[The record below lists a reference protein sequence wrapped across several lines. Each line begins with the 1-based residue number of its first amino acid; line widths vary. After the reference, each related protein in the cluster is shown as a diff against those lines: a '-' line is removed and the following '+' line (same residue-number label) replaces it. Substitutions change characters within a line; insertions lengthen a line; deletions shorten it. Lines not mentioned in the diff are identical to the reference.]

1 MYWMSGD
8 WIPLDLPGRIRA
20 LNPASEVISLGGATE
35 GSIWSVY
42 FPIGEVDTFLESI
55 PYGYPLG
62 NQEMYVLDA
71 NLSPCPVNVPGDI
84 YIGGIGVAQ
93 GYHNDPQKTA
103 AGFMRHPGLGKQ
115 LYRTGDMGCQHPDG
129 FMMFLGRQDGQVKI
143 NGFRVELGEI
153 ETVLKLSPLVKQGI
167 VLTVED
173 DCRNKRL
180 VAYVVVHEVFAK
192 EELQKH
198 LSAHLPAY
206 MVPSVFVEID
216 RIPLS
221 SNGKVDRKALPDPAM
236 NVVAQIDF
244 IAPGDAM
251 EVELAAIWSKLL
263 KTERVGIHDNFFDAG
278 GNSLTMIQLTHKINT
293 AFGKDIQLIHLMK
306 SPTIAEIKVLINAY
320 EDAQDAAVL
329 TLREGLAEEAAFII
343 PGALGSTE
351 GYFGLAGHLPGEGAV
366 YGLQMKGIA
375 GNEIPNTSIEA
386 MAAYNL
392 EQIKQ
397 TGVIGGI
404 TLLAHSYGGIV
415 IYEMIKQAEGTGVE
429 IEKVILLDC
438 FADPLSSFYT
448 VQEADKLGTYFR
460 SLIKFSQPWLDEKA
474 VNNLVGQLPAEN
486 YMTFIC
492 EIVHTLPAKTI
503 GKMWEVF
510 RAAIS
515 AVYSMDEQLN
525 QTVNFIQADN
535 SKLEGEDW
543 GDAGAAAGWDNYFS
557 DVQLIYSQANHFTMG
572 SQYKG
577 MGKAFFDTFKQET
590 IRASDILG
598 YDLEELCIKDP
609 ERQLGKTAF
618 TQPALYVVNAF
629 TYYASQ
635 PRIKPDYFIGH
646 SLGEYNALL
655 AAEAFS
661 FETGLRL
668 VQKRGALMAA
678 ASGGGMAAV
687 LGHKV
692 EAVQQM
698 LDEGGYNDIDI
709 ANINTPTQIV
719 IAGPQDAINR
729 IVQEFEGRKIKI
741 FPLFTPVIANVTAK
755 AYQDNQIESSVQ
767 WTDTI
772 RTLMGKGV
780 KEYEETGSVIL
791 TKMVNEIKENCTP
804 ILEEK
809 RVVVEREV
817 MVEKEVIE
825 EKVVAEE
832 KGAVGE
838 NSHANGSSVRVNGRQ
853 IGKTCLS
860 TRLGSQAFRKDY
872 GLKYAYVAGAMYRGI
887 ASRQLVVKLAKAGM
901 LGFLGTG
908 GMSLAEMEQNIIQI
922 QQELTHGEAYGVN
935 FLHNLNDPAFEMK
948 VAELFLRYGV
958 TNIEASAYMQMM
970 PALVYYRL
978 KGLAKGADGAVICK
992 HKIIAKVSR
1001 PEVAEVF
1008 MRPAPEKMVKRLL
1021 EDGLISVEQAE
1032 LSSLVPM
1039 SYDICVEADSGG
1051 HTDRGIAMVL
1061 LPSIQRLRTDITAGY
1076 AYGQTI
1082 RIGLAG
1088 GIGTPQAATC
1098 AYVMGADFILTGS
1111 INQCTVEAG
1120 TSDAVKDLL
1129 QDINVQDTDYAP
1141 AGDMFEIGAKVQV
1154 LRKGVLFA
1162 ARANKLY
1169 ALYNQ
1174 YNGLDDIPEKTL
1186 IQLEKTYF
1194 GKTIAEIWDEVRV
1207 YCKAI
1212 GAEAEIVK
1220 AEQNPKNKMAL
1231 VFRWY
1236 FGYTN
1241 KLAFEGNIEN
1251 KTNFQIHTGSALGA
1265 FNQWVKGTQQES
1277 WKKRHV
1283 DEIGISIMVGAA
1295 KLLEDAALMGSHYRG
1310 MGRALFEQH
1319 PKFKSSLEKMDE
1331 VVQQQLNRSLID
1343 ELYIKNEEP
1352 FEELLITHPAIV
1364 AVEIALYE
1372 VIIAMGI
1379 KPDFVW

>member
-1 MYWMSGD
+1 MF
-8 WIPLDLPGRIRA
+8 PG
-20 LNPASEVISLGGATE
+20 
-35 GSIWSVY
+35 
-42 FPIGEVDTFLESI
+42 
-55 PYGYPLG
+55 
-62 NQEMYVLDA
+62 Q
-71 NLSPCPVNVPGDI
+71 
-84 YIGGIGVAQ
+84 
-93 GYHNDPQKTA
+93 
-103 AGFMRHPGLGKQ
+103 
-115 LYRTGDMGCQHPDG
+115 
-129 FMMFLGRQDGQVKI
+129 
-143 NGFRVELGEI
+143 
-153 ETVLKLSPLVKQGI
+153 
-167 VLTVED
+167 
-173 DCRNKRL
+173 
-180 VAYVVVHEVFAK
+180 
-192 EELQKH
+192 
-198 LSAHLPAY
+198 
-206 MVPSVFVEID
+206 
-216 RIPLS
+216 
-221 SNGKVDRKALPDPAM
+221 
-236 NVVAQIDF
+236 
-244 IAPGDAM
+244 
-251 EVELAAIWSKLL
+251 
-263 KTERVGIHDNFFDAG
+263 
-278 GNSLTMIQLTHKINT
+278 
-293 AFGKDIQLIHLMK
+293 
-306 SPTIAEIKVLINAY
+306 
-320 EDAQDAAVL
+320 
-329 TLREGLAEEAAFII
+329 
-343 PGALGSTE
+343 
-351 GYFGLAGHLPGEGAV
+351 
-366 YGLQMKGIA
+366 
-375 GNEIPNTSIEA
+375 
-386 MAAYNL
+386 
-392 EQIKQ
+392 
-397 TGVIGGI
+397 
-404 TLLAHSYGGIV
+404 
-415 IYEMIKQAEGTGVE
+415 
-429 IEKVILLDC
+429 
-438 FADPLSSFYT
+438 
-448 VQEADKLGTYFR
+448 
-460 SLIKFSQPWLDEKA
+460 
-474 VNNLVGQLPAEN
+474 
-486 YMTFIC
+486 
-492 EIVHTLPAKTI
+492 
-503 GKMWEVF
+503 
-510 RAAIS
+510 
-515 AVYSMDEQLN
+515 
-525 QTVNFIQADN
+525 
-535 SKLEGEDW
+535 
-543 GDAGAAAGWDNYFS
+543 
-557 DVQLIYSQANHFTMG
+557 G

-590 IRASDILG
+590 ILASDILG

-635 PRIKPDYFIGH
+635 PRTKPDYFIGH

-687 LGHKV
+687 LGHQV

-698 LDEGGYNDIDI
+698 LDEGGYTDIDI

-729 IVQEFEGRKIKI
+729 IVQEFEARKIKI
-741 FPLFTPVIANVTAK
+741 FPLFVSAPFHSRYMKPAAIEFEEFLKDFSFSALQTPVIANVTAK
-755 AYQDNQIESSVQ
+755 VYQDSQVTDLLAKQIESSVQ

-780 KEYEETGSVIL
+780 DDYEETGSVIL
-791 TKMVNEIKENCTP
+791 TKMVKEIKENCTP
-804 ILEEK
+804 IVEEK
-809 RVVVEREV
+809 AAVVEKVVVE
-817 MVEKEVIE
+817 
-825 EKVVAEE
+825 EKVIAEE
-832 KGAVGE
+832 KPQT
-838 NSHANGSSVRVNGRQ
+838 NGIPIKVNGKT
-853 IGKTCLS
+853 IGKPCLS

-872 GLKYAYVAGAMYRGI
+872 GVKYAYVAGAMYRGI

-908 GMSLAEMEQNIIQI
+908 GMSLTEMEQNIIEI
-922 QQELTHGEAYGVN
+922 QKELTNGEAYGVN

-948 VAELFLRYGV
+948 AAELFLRYGV

-978 KGLAKGADGAVICK
+978 KGLEKGADGAVICK

-1008 MRPAPEKMVKRLL
+1008 MRPAPEKIVKRLL
-1021 EDGLISVEQAE
+1021 EDGLISAEQAA
-1032 LSSLVPM
+1032 LSKLVPM

-1061 LPSIQRLRTDITAGY
+1061 LPSIQRLRADITAEY
-1076 AYGQTI
+1076 VYGQTI
-1082 RIGLAG
+1082 RVGLAG

-1174 YNGLDDIPEKTL
+1174 YNGLDEIPEKTL

-1194 GKTIAEIWDEVRV
+1194 SKTIAEIWDEVRA
-1207 YCKAI
+1207 YCRTI
-1212 GAEAEIVK
+1212 GAEAEIIK
-1220 AEQNPKNKMAL
+1220 AEQNSKNKMAL

-1241 KLAFEGNIEN
+1241 RLAFEGNIEN

-1295 KLLEDAALMGSHYRG
+1295 KLLEDAALM
-1310 MGRALFEQH
+1310 
-1319 PKFKSSLEKMDE
+1319 
-1331 VVQQQLNRSLID
+1331 VN
-1343 ELYIKNEEP
+1343 N
-1352 FEELLITHPAIV
+1352 
-1364 AVEIALYE
+1364 
-1372 VIIAMGI
+1372 
-1379 KPDFVW
+1379 

>member
-1 MYWMSGD
+1 MVNKNEHG
-8 WIPLDLPGRIRA
+8 
-20 LNPASEVISLGGATE
+20 TE
-35 GSIWSVY
+35 Y
-42 FPIGEVDTFLESI
+42 
-55 PYGYPLG
+55 
-62 NQEMYVLDA
+62 
-71 NLSPCPVNVPGDI
+71 
-84 YIGGIGVAQ
+84 
-93 GYHNDPQKTA
+93 KT
-103 AGFMRHPGLGKQ
+103 
-115 LYRTGDMGCQHPDG
+115 
-129 FMMFLGRQDGQVKI
+129 
-143 NGFRVELGEI
+143 N
-153 ETVLKLSPLVKQGI
+153 
-167 VLTVED
+167 
-173 DCRNKRL
+173 
-180 VAYVVVHEVFAK
+180 
-192 EELQKH
+192 
-198 LSAHLPAY
+198 
-206 MVPSVFVEID
+206 
-216 RIPLS
+216 
-221 SNGKVDRKALPDPAM
+221 
-236 NVVAQIDF
+236 F
-244 IAPGDAM
+244 IADMKVVMFPG
-251 EVELAAIWSKLL
+251 
-263 KTERVGIHDNFFDAG
+263 
-278 GNSLTMIQLTHKINT
+278 Q
-293 AFGKDIQLIHLMK
+293 
-306 SPTIAEIKVLINAY
+306 
-320 EDAQDAAVL
+320 
-329 TLREGLAEEAAFII
+329 
-343 PGALGSTE
+343 
-351 GYFGLAGHLPGEGAV
+351 
-366 YGLQMKGIA
+366 
-375 GNEIPNTSIEA
+375 
-386 MAAYNL
+386 
-392 EQIKQ
+392 
-397 TGVIGGI
+397 
-404 TLLAHSYGGIV
+404 
-415 IYEMIKQAEGTGVE
+415 
-429 IEKVILLDC
+429 
-438 FADPLSSFYT
+438 
-448 VQEADKLGTYFR
+448 
-460 SLIKFSQPWLDEKA
+460 
-474 VNNLVGQLPAEN
+474 
-486 YMTFIC
+486 
-492 EIVHTLPAKTI
+492 
-503 GKMWEVF
+503 
-510 RAAIS
+510 
-515 AVYSMDEQLN
+515 
-525 QTVNFIQADN
+525 
-535 SKLEGEDW
+535 
-543 GDAGAAAGWDNYFS
+543 
-557 DVQLIYSQANHFTMG
+557 G

-698 LDEGGYNDIDI
+698 LAEGGYTDIDI

-741 FPLFTPVIANVTAK
+741 FPLFVSAPFHSRYMKPAAVEFEEFLKGFSFSALQTPVIANVTAK
-755 AYQDNQIESSVQ
+755 PYQDNQVTDLLAKQIESSVQ

-780 KEYEETGSVIL
+780 EEYEETGSVIL

-804 ILEEK
+804 IVEEK
-809 RVVVEREV
+809 SVV
-817 MVEKEVIE
+817 MEKEVMM

-832 KGAVGE
+832 KLTAGE
-838 NSHANGSSVRVNGRQ
+838 RSHTNGSSVKVNGRQ

-860 TRLGSQAFRKDY
+860 TRLGSQAFRTDY

-922 QQELTHGEAYGVN
+922 QKELTNGEAYGVN

-978 KGLAKGADGAVICK
+978 KGLEKGADGAVICK

-1008 MRPAPEKMVKRLL
+1008 MRPAPEKMVKRLV
-1021 EDGLISVEQAE
+1021 EDGLISAEQAE
-1032 LSSLVPM
+1032 LSRLIPM

-1061 LPSIQRLRTDITAGY
+1061 LPSIQRLRADITAEY
-1076 AYGQTI
+1076 TYGQTI
-1082 RIGLAG
+1082 RVGLAG

-1098 AYVMGADFILTGS
+1098 AYIMGADFILTGS

-1186 IQLEKTYF
+1186 TQLEKTYF

-1207 YCKAI
+1207 YCKGI

-1295 KLLEDAALMGSHYRG
+1295 KLLEDAALM
-1310 MGRALFEQH
+1310 
-1319 PKFKSSLEKMDE
+1319 
-1331 VVQQQLNRSLID
+1331 VN
-1343 ELYIKNEEP
+1343 N
-1352 FEELLITHPAIV
+1352 
-1364 AVEIALYE
+1364 
-1372 VIIAMGI
+1372 
-1379 KPDFVW
+1379 